1 MQSIHSQL
9 IVADLDIRH
18 CVLPQKVERPPGV
31 FISFAGFSSYFSE
44 VQRTPFAINLFQRQ
58 KIAALRSPAVGAE
71 WILSNLSKALVLKFL
86 SQASGLFDELCEQM
100 PYIFQSIDLL
110 VKDDFCVVHE
120 GELICN
126 SIHKQ
131 GLSGFDTFTNSV
143 IQESKIYSDRQF
155 LKEVISIV

>member
-1 MQSIHSQL
+1 MSKKQQYL
-9 IVADLDIRH
+9 
-18 CVLPQKVERPPGV
+18 QKNIYTGRN
-31 FISFAGFSSYFSE
+31 
-44 VQRTPFAINLFQRQ
+44 RDD
-58 KIAALRSPAVGAE
+58 
-71 WILSNLSKALVLKFL
+71 LVLKFL

>member
-1 MQSIHSQL
+1 ML
-9 IVADLDIRH
+9 KY
-18 CVLPQKVERPPGV
+18 QKAVFFDGIAGGV
-31 FISFAGFSSYFSE
+31 GM
-44 VQRTPFAINLFQRQ
+44 
-58 KIAALRSPAVGAE
+58 
-71 WILSNLSKALVLKFL
+71 
-86 SQASGLFDELCEQM
+86 DM